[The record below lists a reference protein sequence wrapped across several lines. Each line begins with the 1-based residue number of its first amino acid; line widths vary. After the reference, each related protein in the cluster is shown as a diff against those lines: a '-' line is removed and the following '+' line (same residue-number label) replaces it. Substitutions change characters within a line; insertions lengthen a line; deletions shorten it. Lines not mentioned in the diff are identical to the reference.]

1 MTQSRFVIID
11 RDGVINV
18 DSEAYVKS
26 PEEWTPIARSLEAIA
41 LLTQAGWRIAVVTNQ
56 AGLSRGLFDLATL
69 NRIHAR
75 MHEMVQRR
83 GGRIEAVFFCPH
95 GPQDGCTCRKP
106 KPGMLLE
113 AADRFDT
120 DLSGQAFVGDSLRDL
135 QAAQAA
141 SMQPVLVR
149 TGNG

>member
-1 MTQSRFVIID
+1 M
-11 RDGVINV
+11 
-18 DSEAYVKS
+18 
-26 PEEWTPIARSLEAIA
+26 
-41 LLTQAGWRIAVVTNQ
+41 
-56 AGLSRGLFDLATL
+56 
-69 NRIHAR
+69 HAR

-149 TGNG
+149 TGNGLRTLEQASLIPEGTQVYDDLMDFAETLL